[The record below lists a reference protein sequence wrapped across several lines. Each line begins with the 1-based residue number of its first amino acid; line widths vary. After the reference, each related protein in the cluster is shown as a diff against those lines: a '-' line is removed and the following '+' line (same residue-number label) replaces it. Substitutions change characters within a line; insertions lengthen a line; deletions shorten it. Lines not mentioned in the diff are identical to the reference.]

1 MFSKQKILE
10 HQRIFLAATLDK
22 MNVGVVAC
30 NEKGELIL
38 FNQTACDWHGLD
50 PRHIPQEQWAH
61 HYGLFMDDGLTPMD
75 INTVPLARAYRGQE
89 VQNISMVIAAKG
101 QPQRHILAY
110 ASPIKREDG
119 HILGAIAVMYDI
131 TDRKRA
137 EQALKLNEERFR
149 RLMESTIDYIYTV
162 RFENG
167 QAVETIHGHGCEAVT
182 GHSCEEYKADPHLW
196 YKMIYRDDRDKVVD
210 MSQRVLQG
218 LRVEPLEH
226 RIYHPDGT
234 IRWLQNTLVI
244 KKDVSGQ
251 LISYD
256 GLVVDITAKK
266 QVEEALKESEARFS
280 TVFQLSPIGIALVRK
295 FDNKFLDVNSVFLNI
310 VGFTREDLLG
320 HTANELGIW
329 VYPQDRE
336 KLISELNKHGK
347 VEQFEYKIRSK
358 SGAVK
363 DLILSV
369 GVIVIAKQ
377 EYLLFVTMDMTDKK
391 FAQQKLKQESDQ
403 WQITFDAMLDLIF
416 IQDKDMNILKVNKA
430 CAQALKMEPKDIT
443 GKKCYGTMHHL
454 NHPWMGCPF
463 EKTKQDHEIHTEEVR
478 DPRLGISLLVTV
490 SPIFNSLGEF
500 VGAVHVARNITELKR
515 VEAEKNQ
522 HLRELEIFYKGSIG
536 REERILDLKEEIVR
550 LKGQLNSIKKSDG
563 NTPLP

>member
-1 MFSKQKILE
+1 MNEQKILE
-10 HQRIFLAATLDK
+10 HQRIFLAATLEN
-22 MNVGVVAC
+22 MNLAVVAC
-30 NEKGELIL
+30 DDKGELVL
-38 FNQTACDWHGLD
+38 FNQVACDWHGLD
-50 PRHIPQEQWAH
+50 LMHIPQEQWAH
-61 HYGLFMDDGLTPMD
+61 HFGLFMEDGLTPFE
-75 INTVPLARAYRGQE
+75 INSLPLARAFRGE
-89 VQNISMVIAAKG
+89 EIHDFPMVIIVKG
-101 QPQRHILAY
+101 QPKRYVI
-110 ASPIKREDG
+110 ASASQIRGEDDK
-119 HILGAIAVMYDI
+119 ILGAIAVIHDV

-137 EQALKLNEERFR
+137 EEAIKVNEERYR

-167 QAVETIHGHGCEAVT
+167 LPIETIHGHGCEAVT

-196 YKMIYRDDRDKVVD
+196 YKMIYKDDRDKVVD
-210 MSQRVLQG
+210 MSQSVVHG
-218 LRVEPLEH
+218 LEVEPIEH

-234 IRWLQNTLVI
+234 IRWLQNTVVI

-256 GLVVDITAKK
+256 GLVVDITARKK
-266 QVEEALKESEARFS
+266 VEEALRESETRFS

-295 FDNKFLDVNSVFLNI
+295 ADNKFLDVNSVFLKI
-310 VGFTREDLLG
+310 VGFTREDILG

-329 VYPQDRE
+329 VYPQERE
-336 KLISELNKHGK
+336 RLISELNKHGK

-358 SGAVK
+358 SGELK
-363 DLILSV
+363 DLILSM
-369 GVIVIAKQ
+369 GLIVIANQ
-377 EYLLFVTMDMTDKK
+377 EYLLFVTMDMTDTKI
-391 FAQQKLKQESDQ
+391 AQQKLKHETDQ
-403 WQITFDAMLDLIF
+403 WQITFDAMTDLIF